1 MKNLLP
7 YLFILLILFT
17 IGCEDNKASDDNSLG
32 SKKIFNLGNSDK
44 NSNNLGDMNQICPIC
59 NPTEIPNKGNNNFHI
74 FKHAS
79 NSEIIDDKTIDSDN
93 DGESNFAGKKID

>member
-59 NPTEIPNKGNNNFHI
+59 NPIEIPVKGNNNLYI
-74 FKHAS
+74 VKHS
-79 NSEIIDDKTIDSDN
+79 LNSEIINDKTKDN
-93 DGESNFAGKKID
+93 DTYELGFSGKKID